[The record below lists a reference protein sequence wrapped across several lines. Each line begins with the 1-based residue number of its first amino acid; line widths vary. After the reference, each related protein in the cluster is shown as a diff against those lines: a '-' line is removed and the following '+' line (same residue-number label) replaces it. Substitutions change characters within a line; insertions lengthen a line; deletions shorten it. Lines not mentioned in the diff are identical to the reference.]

1 MATAR
6 QMINGLQD
14 QLYELFGEIIYD
26 ISTTDLLYYLNLAQT
41 QIIKEKVQVFEQTQY
56 ITDELRT
63 LLKEEALTPITLSDR
78 FVVELPTDYKILIK
92 HRCTTSDSECG
103 TKTVPGVL
111 VQNDDIYQLLKDP
124 FWKPIAREPLYYI
137 FGNQIV
143 YENPD
148 SSFILSN
155 TNISYIKEE
164 AKINISLVDDT
175 VDQNSELPEFIHDE
189 IINIARNLIIRD
201 KQLNNNN

>member
-1 MATAR
+1 MTVR
-6 QMINGLQD
+6 QMVNGLQD
-14 QLYELFGEIIYD
+14 QLYELFGEVIYD

-63 LLKEEALTPITLSDR
+63 LLKEEDITPVELSDR
-78 FVVELPTDYKILIK
+78 FIAQLPADYKILIK
-92 HRCTTSDSECG
+92 HKCTASDEECG

-137 FGNQIV
+137 FGDQIV

-155 TNISYIKEE
+155 VNISYIKEE
-164 AKINISLVDDT
+164 AKINISLVDET
-175 VDQNSELPEFIHDE
+175 IDQDSELPLFIHDE
-189 IINIARNLIIRD
+189 IVSIAKNLVIRD
-201 KQLNNNN
+201 KQLNNN